1 MPGMLTCHQYC
12 AGWRADGISKVVVG
26 ELHPL
31 IGNAVN
37 VWGFQFF
44 LFLTAEVTVAEIIY
58 ENVVTLG

>member
-1 MPGMLTCHQYC
+1 MLGMLTGHQYY
-12 AGWRADGISKVVVG
+12 AGWRADGIFRVVVC

-44 LFLTAEVTVAEIIY
+44 LSLTAEVTVAEIIC